1 VNSTLA
7 NALLVLFFLL
17 VGAFFAGSEIALV
30 SLREGQVKSL
40 ATRGKRG
47 RKVADLHADPNRFLA
62 AVQIGV
68 TLAGFL
74 SAAFGA
80 SAFADDLSPVLEDRG
95 LSEGA
100 AYWVAFIVVTLVITY
115 LALVISELAPK
126 RIALQRAETFALFAA
141 PTLDRLAKLSRPV
154 IWLLS
159 RSTDVLVRLF
169 GGDPGAQRDAISEE
183 ELRGIVAGHESLGR
197 EERQLIEDVFEA
209 GERQLHEVMVPRT
222 EVDFLDAQTPVYKA
236 VRISSTSPHSRYP
249 VVRGS
254 HDEVVGFV
262 HVRDLFA
269 PDITGR
275 SVRVGEIAREVKM
288 MPGTKR
294 VLSAMSEMRREGHH
308 LAIVVDEYG
317 GTDGIVTLEDLV
329 EEIIGEIHDE
339 YDVPEEPSRSLV
351 NGDLEV
357 DGLLN
362 LEDFLDRT
370 GVALPEGPYETVAGF
385 VINEL
390 GRLPELGESIEAVD
404 HRFTV
409 TELDGRRIARVRLT
423 SLPRHDDDPE
433 DDHGQSDPSANGRPE
448 GSAATS
454 PSSSQARS

>member
-1 VNSTLA
+1 MSCSWPSSCSS
-7 NALLVLFFLL
+7 
-17 VGAFFAGSEIALV
+17 AGSSPASEIALV
-30 SLREGQVKSL
+30 SLREGQVKSI
-40 ATRGKRG
+40 AQRG
-47 RKVADLHADPNRFLA
+47 RRGQKVAELHADPNRFLA

-68 TLAGFL
+68 TLAGFM

-80 SAFADDLSPVLEDRG
+80 SAFADDLAPVLRDWGVPDGPDAGPR
-95 LSEGA
+95 A
-100 AYWVAFIVVTLVITY
+100 QDMAYWLAFIGVTLVITY
-115 LALVISELAPK
+115 LSLVISELAPK
-126 RIALQRAETFALFAA
+126 RIALQKAETISMVVA
-141 PTLDRLAKLSRPV
+141 PTLDRVARASRPI

-159 RSTDVLVRLF
+159 KSTDVVVRIF
-169 GGDPGAQRDAISEE
+169 GVDPAATRDAISEE
-183 ELRGIVAGHESLGR
+183 ELRDIVAAHETLGR

-222 EVDFLDAQTPVYKA
+222 EVDFLDASMPVYKA
-236 VRISSTSPHSRYP
+236 VKLSSNNPHSRYP

-262 HVRDLFA
+262 HVRDLFS
-269 PDITGR
+269 PDVAGT
-275 SVRVGEIAREVKM
+275 SVRIGEIAREVKM

-329 EEIIGEIHDE
+329 EEIIGDIHDE
-339 YDVPEEPSRSLV
+339 YDVAEEPSRALV
-351 NGDLEV
+351 DGDLEV

-362 LEDFLDRT
+362 LEDFEDRT
-370 GVALPEGPYETVAGF
+370 GLELPEGPYETVAGF

-390 GRLPELGESIEAVD
+390 GRLPELDESVSALGR
-404 HRFTV
+404 RFTV

-423 SLPRHDDDPE
+423 PE
-433 DDHGQSDPSANGRPE
+433 RQPTGEAPAAQAEDAAPSGP
-448 GSAATS
+448 
-454 PSSSQARS
+454 

>member
-1 VNSTLA
+1 MNSTLA
-7 NALLVLFFLL
+7 NSLLVLCFLL

-30 SLREGQVKSL
+30 SLREGQVRALSQ
-40 ATRGKRG
+40 RGKRG
-47 RKVADLHADPNRFLA
+47 RKVAVLHADPNRYLA

-80 SAFADDLSPVLEDRG
+80 SAFADDLSPVLEGWG

-100 AYWVAFIVVTLVITY
+100 AYWVAFIIVTLVITY
-115 LALVISELAPK
+115 LSLVVSELAPK
-126 RIALQRAETFALFAA
+126 RIALQRAERFALLAA
-141 PTLDRLAKLSRPV
+141 PALDRVARLSRPL

-169 GGDPGAQRDAISEE
+169 GGDPDAARETISEE
-183 ELRGIVAGHESLGR
+183 ELRDIVAAHETLGR

-222 EVDFLDAQTPVYKA
+222 EVDFLDASTPVYKA
-236 VRISSTSPHSRYP
+236 LRMSSSNPHSRYP
-249 VVRGS
+249 VVRGTP
-254 HDEVVGFV
+254 DEVVGFV
-262 HVRDLFA
+262 HVRDL
-269 PDITGR
+269 ITPEVSGR
-275 SVRVGEIAREVKM
+275 SVRVGEITRPLKM
-288 MPGTKR
+288 MPGTKK

-329 EEIIGEIHDE
+329 EEIIGDIHDE
-339 YDVPEEPSRSLV
+339 YDVAQEPSKALV
-351 NGDLEV
+351 DGDVEV

-362 LEDFLDRT
+362 IEDFEERT
-370 GVALPEGPYETVAGF
+370 GLELPEGPYETVAGF
-385 VINEL
+385 IINEM
-390 GRLPELGESIEAVD
+390 GRLPDVGESVVALD

-409 TELDGRRIARVRLT
+409 TDLDGRRIARVRL
-423 SLPRHDDDPE
+423 SPD
-433 DDHGQSDPSANGRPE
+433 RPTPQTDE
-448 GSAATS
+448 PQTEEE
-454 PSSSQARS
+454 QARLAQ

>member
-1 VNSTLA
+1 MNGTLA
-7 NALLVLFFLL
+7 NALLVAFFLL
-17 VGAFFAGSEIALV
+17 VAGFFSGSEIALV
-30 SLREGQVKSL
+30 SLREGQVKAL
-40 ATRGKRG
+40 AHRG
-47 RKVADLHADPNRFLA
+47 RRGAKLAALHADPNRFLA

-80 SAFADDLSPVLEDRG
+80 SAFADDLAPVLRDWG
-95 LSEGA
+95 LGNPNAADTGA
-100 AYWVAFIVVTLVITY
+100 KDSAYWVSFIVVTLVITY

-126 RIALQRAETFALFAA
+126 RIALQRAEGIALMAA
-141 PTLDRLAKLSRPV
+141 PTLDRLARISRPV

-159 RSTDVLVRLF
+159 RSTDVLVRLA
-169 GGDPGAQRDAISEE
+169 GVDPKGPRDPISEE
-183 ELRGIVAGHESLGR
+183 ELRDIVAAHETLGR

-222 EVDFLDAQTPVYKA
+222 EVDFLDASMPVYKA
-236 VRISSTSPHSRYP
+236 VKLSSSNPHSRYP

-254 HDEVVGFV
+254 QDEIIGFV
-262 HVRDLFA
+262 HVRDLFS
-269 PDITGR
+269 PDNAGQT
-275 SVRVGEIAREVKM
+275 VRIGEIAREVKM

-329 EEIIGEIHDE
+329 EEIIGDIHDE
-339 YDVPEEPSRSLV
+339 YDLAEEPSRALV
-351 NGDLEV
+351 DGDVEV

-362 LEDFLDRT
+362 LEDFEDLT
-370 GVALPEGPYETVAGF
+370 GLELPEGPYETVAGF

-390 GRLPELGESIEAVD
+390 GRLPGVDESVVSLGR
-404 HRFTV
+404 RFTV
-409 TELDGRRIARVRLT
+409 TELDGRRVARVRLT
-423 SLPRHDDDPE
+423 PE
-433 DDHGQSDPSANGRPE
+433 QQPPATEAADQAE
-448 GSAATS
+448 GAA
-454 PSSSQARS
+454 PPGA

>member
-1 VNSTLA
+1 MTSTAA
-7 NALLVLFFLL
+7 NALLVLSFLL

-30 SLREGQVKSL
+30 SLREGQVRNL
-40 ATRGKRG
+40 AGRG
-47 RKVADLHADPNRFLA
+47 RRGQKVAALHEDPNRFLA

-80 SAFADDLSPVLEDRG
+80 SAFADDLAPVLEGWG
-95 LSEGA
+95 LSEDA
-100 AYWVAFIVVTLVITY
+100 AYWVAFITVTLVITY
-115 LALVISELAPK
+115 LSLVVSELAPK
-126 RIALQRAETFALFAA
+126 RIALQRAETFALLAA

-159 RSTDVLVRLF
+159 RSTDGIVRLF
-169 GGDPGAQRDAISEE
+169 GGDPRAAREQISEE
-183 ELRGIVAGHESLGR
+183 ELRDIVAGHETLGR
-197 EERQLIEDVFEA
+197 EERELIEDVLEA
-209 GERQLHEVMVPRT
+209 GDRQLHEVMVPRT
-222 EVDFLDAQTPVYKA
+222 EVDFLDASTPVYKA
-236 VRISSTSPHSRYP
+236 VRLSATNAHSRYP
-249 VVRGS
+249 VVQGS

-269 PDITGR
+269 PDLAGS
-275 SVRVGEIAREVKM
+275 SVRVGEIAREVKL

-317 GTDGIVTLEDLV
+317 GTDGIVTLEDLM
-329 EEIIGEIHDE
+329 EEVIGEIHDE
-339 YDVPEEPSRSLV
+339 YDAATEQSRSLQG
-351 NGDLEV
+351 GDVDV

-362 LEDFLDRT
+362 LEDFADRT
-370 GVALPEGPYETVAGF
+370 GIDLPEGPYETVAGF

-390 GRLPELGESIEAVD
+390 GRLPGVDESVVALG

-409 TELDGRRIARVRLT
+409 TEVDGLRIARLRLT
-423 SLPRHDDDPE
+423 PVAGHDDDA
-433 DDHGQSDPSANGRPE
+433 DAGHTGS
-448 GSAATS
+448 SAAE
-454 PSSSQARS
+454 PPVHDPEHDRPRLAQ